1 MIFNL
6 QDGTKLSNDISCI
19 NQDLGNGWR
28 LIEVGIIQSGKTH
41 KSIYYRIKPKAMSTE
56 YYVHWSNLLTR
67 GRSLYSIKDYK
78 PAPDVEIIEETEDIK
93 RVEILQTYGN
103 ILLIKLTS
111 NSKNELDVFS
121 FGKERID
128 VLNPLR

>member
-6 QDGTKLSNDISCI
+6 QDGTKLSNEISCI
-19 NQDLGNGWR
+19 NQDLANGWR
-28 LIEVGIIQSGKTH
+28 LIEVGIIQSGKTNE
-41 KSIYYRIKPKAMSTE
+41 SIYYRIKPNTMSTE
-56 YYVHWSNLLTR
+56 YYTHWINLLTR
-67 GRSLYSIKDYK
+67 GRLLYSIKDYRS
-78 PAPDVEIIEETEDIK
+78 APDVEIIEETDDIK

-103 ILLIKLTS
+103 VLLIKLTA